1 MTRISSLAS
10 NTALVNQLLRT
21 QSRLFDLEVQ
31 VSSEKVSQ
39 DYKGIALD
47 SQRLINIENSRD
59 SLKRFVD
66 NNNQMETR
74 LQIADTAL
82 AGIREIIDNFRKNLN
97 IYQSGSTKDEIRVQS
112 IQDDAFR
119 SLKSL
124 QDLLNTEVDG
134 RFLFSGARVS
144 TEPADFGLSTIAA
157 FQTTFDGARVTIP
170 TTRDGTLEDFSFN
183 KNSTTGAANWLTFE
197 RDAGGTGVSRVTAT
211 SAEFSN
217 VTVGST
223 ITVSGTGGANNGT
236 YTVTAVGGGG
246 TTIDIK
252 TEQLTDEAAVP
263 VTITY
268 QDPDNVNATVD
279 VAATVTFN
287 RAANTITAAVAGAL
301 TDIPVGAKITIAGA
315 AAGPPTN
322 HGSFTVDTNNGTT
335 IAIKSKRF
343 TDQGTAGAP

>member
-21 QSRLFDLEVQ
+21 QARLFDLQTQ

-39 DYKGIALD
+39 DYTGIALD

-74 LQIADTAL
+74 LKITDTAL
-82 AGIREIIDNFRKNLN
+82 AGIREIIDNFRKNLD
-97 IYQSGSTKDEIRVQS
+97 IFQGGSTKDQTRVQT

-124 QDLLNTEVDG
+124 EDLLNTEVNG
-134 RFLFSGARVS
+134 RFLFAGARVS
-144 TEPADFGLSTIAA
+144 TEPANFGLSTIAA
-157 FQTTFDGARVTIP
+157 FQATFDGARVTIP
-170 TTRDGTLEDFSFN
+170 TTRDATLEDFSFN

-197 RDAGGTGVSRVTAT
+197 RFVAAAGGSRVTAT

-223 ITVSGTGGANNGT
+223 ITISGTGGINDGT
-236 YTVTAVGGGG
+236 YTVKAVGGGG

-268 QDPDNVNATVD
+268 QDPANINGTLSVS
-279 VAATVTFN
+279 ATVTFT
-287 RAANTITAAVAGAL
+287 RANNTITAAVAGAL

-322 HGSFTVDTNNGTT
+322 NGSFTV
-335 IAIKSKRF
+335 
-343 TDQGTAGAP
+343 